1 MIECMQ
7 PFKSAPVLHFKFE
20 SNDAPALYRVP
31 LPILLPQF
39 LESASLDGPEFLTR
53 WERLSAS
60 TLEAVETVATAL
72 SLEEVTAR
80 VAKMKVRWNV

>member
-20 SNDAPALYRVP
+20 SSGGTPALYRVP

-39 LESASLDGPEFLTR
+39 LEPASLDGPDFLTR

-60 TLEAVETVATAL
+60 NLEAVETVATAL

-80 VAKMKVRWNV
+80 VAKMKVR